1 MHKFLYYLNLKQFLA
16 TAATLAIVVP
26 AVKAETWWLMAAGEG
41 GYNNDIAFDWSI
53 PTNSLD
59 ECEAAGQKFI
69 EHPWKQMRN
78 RKDYIFVKAK

>member
-26 AVKAETWWLMAAGEG
+26 AVKAETLCLMAAGEG

-78 RKDYIFVKAK
+78 RKDYICVKAK